1 MADLVTHSIP
11 TRCLFDTDSLYAS
24 QLLGTLVA
32 LAMGEQQSSLL
43 LNFTA
48 GGFIYVATV
57 DVLPALL
64 QGASTLQQ
72 TLSELA
78 AMCAGISMMLLV
90 LTLE

>member
-1 MADLVTHSIP
+1 MQAGFSKWRAIKAQLVTA
-11 TRCLFDTDSLYAS
+11 LGA
-24 QLLGTLVA
+24 LLGTLVA

-64 QGASTLQQ
+64 QGSCALRQ
-72 TLSELA
+72 TLAELA
-78 AMCAGISMMLLV
+78 AMCAGISMMLVV
-90 LTLE
+90 LYLEG